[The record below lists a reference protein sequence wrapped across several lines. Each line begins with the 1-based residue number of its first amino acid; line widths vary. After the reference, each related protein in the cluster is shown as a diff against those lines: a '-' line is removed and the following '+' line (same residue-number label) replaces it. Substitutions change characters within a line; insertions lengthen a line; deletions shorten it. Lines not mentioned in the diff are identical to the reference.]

1 MFILKPMA
9 TAVAEKMSG
18 VARRIISNNLSVF
31 WAVSMMVVNAVTGS
45 FPVMNSMT
53 AEIPRAMMTARSELA
68 SVVPEVRNPDAREGV
83 KILANGPDGPDGAVV
98 VSVMMRPLR
107 VRLSCSYPARLR

>member
-1 MFILKPMA
+1 MA

-68 SVVPEVRNPDAREGV
+68 SVVPEVRNPEAREGV
-83 KILANGPDGPDGAVV
+83 KILANGPDGAVA